1 MKDVN
6 LTTQLLDTRKLIF
19 LFPRILFIFS
29 KPLYPCLGKFYFNG
43 FCGPSALLL
52 TKGFFKKKKR
62 YRSLQWAQT
71 IGKGCAHFRPH

>member
-52 TKGFFKKKKR
+52 TKGFF
-62 YRSLQWAQT
+62 
-71 IGKGCAHFRPH
+71 